1 MMNQAQGLQEM
12 SAPSSINVI
21 AVTSGKGGV
30 GKTNI
35 SVNLAVSLAAQ
46 GRSVVLFDAD
56 LGLANVDIALG
67 LKPKYDIRH
76 VISGERTLE
85 EILMEGPNGIR
96 VVPASSGVSSMT
108 SLTAQQQAGLIRA
121 FNELTFPVDS
131 LIVDTGAGIDL
142 SVLTFTSACQ
152 EIIVVIC
159 DEPTSITDAYALIK
173 VLNRECGVKRF
184 QLLAN
189 MVDND
194 SQGRQLYDKVS
205 RVADRFLDVHLGYLG
220 AIPRDEYLRKA
231 VQQQNAV
238 VLSYPRSQSAQ
249 ALVKLAKNVDTNS
262 RPHQSPGGLGFFVE
276 RLIHYGTLGIE
287 V

>member
-1 MMNQAQGLQEM
+1 MA
-12 SAPSSINVI
+12 APSSINVI

-30 GKTNI
+30 GKTNV

-85 EILMEGPNGIR
+85 EILMDGPNGIR

-108 SLTAQQQAGLIRA
+108 SLTSQQQAGLIRA
-121 FNELTFPVDS
+121 FNELTFPVDV

-189 MVDND
+189 MVEND
-194 SQGRQLYDKVS
+194 RQGRQLYDKVS

-220 AIPRDEYLRKA
+220 AIPWDEYLRKA
-231 VQQQNAV
+231 VQQQSAV
-238 VLSYPRSQSAQ
+238 VQTYPRSPSAQ
-249 ALVKLAKNVDTNS
+249 ALVKLAKAIDNPS
-262 RPHQSPGGLGFFVE
+262 SSPQSPGGLGFFVE